1 MNKDLIAI
9 AEKVAKDNLWTC
21 SVSNPLQRHVKKH
34 RLTTNMSMNK
44 ARAHRR
50 LGLQPV
56 YTCRL
61 ESREQFEAILK
72 ALLRNNARGTL
83 NVRIPVVDSIDKKD
97 LSPLSKASMRRRKLA
112 KGTYI
117 GGKHS
122 VHYST
127 QLPGFHSQQAG
138 IEIEL
143 GRDPDGTPVIRIYSQ
158 TREIPP
164 YKVLHIVGKRRKK
177 TVDDDD
183 DDDDNDPGH
192 VFLREPY
199 NDDLLISAMMAADEG
214 MLDENHKKL
223 LKWKEDSEYHEKQ
236 FHDHHL
242 LVCLFFYIL
251 VHKLNSNPDF
261 YSCQRKQFHEFV
273 CRRLPRDFDIKG
285 ERHFS
290 KSIDSL
296 QLRRDDFKQ
305 YLKDGKRPDTKRET
319 GEANM
324 AFWYDIYQKAAVF
337 FEKVLK
343 PELVE

>member
-9 AEKVAKDNLWTC
+9 AEKVAKENLWTC
-21 SVSNPLQRHVKKH
+21 SVSNPLHRHAKV
-34 RLTTNMSMNK
+34 RRPTTMMSMNK

-50 LGLQPV
+50 QGKQPV
-56 YTCRL
+56 YTYRL
-61 ESREQFEAILK
+61 ESREQLEAILK
-72 ALLRNNARGTL
+72 ELLKNNARGTL
-83 NVRIPVVDSIDKKD
+83 NVRIPVVDSKEKKV
-97 LSPLSKASMRRRKLA
+97 LSPLSKAALRRRMLA
-112 KGTYI
+112 KGLRI
-117 GGKHS
+117 GGKNRS
-122 VHYST
+122 HYSV
-127 QLPGFHSQQAG
+127 QLPGFHSQQDD

-143 GRDPDGTPVIRIYSQ
+143 GRDPDGTPVIRIYSR

-164 YKVLHIVGKRRKK
+164 YKVQHIVGKRKK
-177 TVDDDD
+177 KRVNDDDD
-183 DDDDNDPGH
+183 DDDDPGH
-192 VFLREPY
+192 VFIKEPY
-199 NDDLLISAMMAADEG
+199 NDDMLINAMMAADEG

-285 ERHFS
+285 DRHFS